1 MAQEMLYSWRGV
13 GGCFVGVVVEGLGM
27 GFPVL
32 SCGFYGKKGMLIAL
46 MGRG

>member
-13 GGCFVGVVVEGLGM
+13 GGCLVGVVVEGLGM